1 MKCVDRGGSR
11 NIEKDQILPDIVRVS
26 LMDINSLEKMSAKNK
41 KSYVEKF
48 GNVLMRNSQLK

>member
-1 MKCVDRGGSR
+1 MKCVDRVLR
-11 NIEKDQILPDIVRVS
+11 REKDVDQILPDIVRVS

-48 GNVLMRNSQLK
+48 GNVLMRNS